1 MSGGHSGLPVPHVLR
16 EYAFVADGRR
26 GALIGPRGDLA
37 WMCAPSWHDDA
48 VFSAL
53 IGARGHYSVHPA
65 DDWFVWGGYYEE
77 RSLIFRSRWVTQGGI
92 VECREALAFP
102 GEAHRAVVLR
112 RVIARDT
119 PVTIEVALDPRAG
132 FGRSRLRQVSIGE
145 GVVTGRTGPLRL
157 RWQGLP
163 EAVEAED
170 GGLAGRFELRRGEHR
185 DLVLEVA
192 DVALP
197 RELPDAERLWSETAA
212 CWEAT
217 AADVSASAAPRDA
230 GLALAVL
237 QGMTSPGGGMVAAA
251 TMSLPERAEAGRNYD
266 YRYAWI
272 RDQCYAGMAAASV
285 GPHPLVEEAVC
296 FVSARLLEHGERLAP
311 AYTVDGGPVPDE
323 RRLRGTIGYPGGAD
337 KMGNWVNGQFQLDA
351 LGESLQLL
359 AAAAR
364 TGQMT
369 DDGRRAL
376 EVAVAAVASRYDAPD
391 AGIWEIEPD
400 WWTHS
405 RLACVAGLRAVARP
419 GLLLTAG
426 RAGECDR
433 LADTILAE
441 VSRRCLAAKGHWRR
455 APADERVDAALLLPP
470 VRGALP
476 ADDSRTVATY
486 EAVAEELMTDGYV
499 YRYRQDGRPL
509 SKAEGAFL
517 LCGFMMSLAALQQ
530 GDVVRAAR
538 LFERNRAACGSPG
551 LLAEE
556 YDVTQR
562 QLRGNLP
569 QAFVHALLLETSVAL
584 GRQVGGALDDASTPR
599 DQT

>member
-1 MSGGHSGLPVPHVLR
+1 MTREHADLPVPHVLR
-16 EYAFVADGRR
+16 EYALVADGRR
-26 GALIGPRGDLA
+26 GALIGPRGDLV

-48 VFSAL
+48 VFSGL
-53 IGARGHYSVHPA
+53 IGGRGHYSVRPA

-77 RSLIFRSRWVTQGGI
+77 SSLIFRSRWVTPTGI

-102 GEAHRAVVLR
+102 GDEHRAVVLR

-119 PVTIEVALDPRAG
+119 PVTVEVRLDPRAG
-132 FGRSRLRQVSIGE
+132 FGRSGLRQVSTAE

-163 EAVEAED
+163 EAAEAK
-170 GGLAGRFELRRGEHR
+170 GGGFVGRFELRRGEHR
-185 DLVLEVA
+185 DLVLELS

-197 RELPDAERLWSETAA
+197 RELPDADLLWSETAA
-212 CWEAT
+212 RWERT
-217 AADVSASAAPRDA
+217 AADVSSSAAPRDA

-237 QGMTSPGGGMVAAA
+237 QGLTSPGGGMVAAA

-272 RDQCYAGMAAASV
+272 RDQCYAGIAAASV
-285 GPHPLVEEAVC
+285 GPHPLVEGAVS
-296 FVSARLLEHGERLAP
+296 FVSARLLEHGERLVP
-311 AYTVDGGPVPDE
+311 AYTVDGDPVPDE
-323 RRLRGTIGYPGGAD
+323 RQLRGTIGYPGGAD
-337 KMGNWVNGQFQLDA
+337 KIGNWVNGQFQLDA

-359 AAAAR
+359 AAAAG

-376 EVAVAAVASRYDAPD
+376 EVAVAAIASTYDTAD
-391 AGIWEIEPD
+391 AGIWEIQPD

-419 GLLLTAG
+419 GLLLTSG
-426 RAGECDR
+426 RAAECDR

-441 VSRRCLAAKGHWRR
+441 VSRRCLSEKGHWRR

-476 ADDSRTVATY
+476 AGDSRTVATY
-486 EAVAEELMTDGYV
+486 EAVARELMRDGYV

-556 YDVTQR
+556 YDVAQR

-569 QAFVHALLLETSVAL
+569 QAFVHALLLETSMVL
-584 GRQVGGALDDASTPR
+584 GRRL
-599 DQT
+599 